1 MNIKGL
7 KHRAATEEDIAI
19 ICNFIKNP
27 TELFYFF
34 PKAEF
39 PLTVSQLREAIAQRQ
54 DSTVFVINEVPVGFA
69 NIYRWEQG
77 GCCSIGNVIISP
89 EFRGQGVCRYLIAT
103 MCSIAREK
111 YQASDISV
119 SCFNQNTSGLLVYT
133 ALGFTPSAIEKRKDK
148 SGNNVALIHL
158 HLTV

>member
-1 MNIKGL
+1 MQLYQKP
-7 KHRAATEEDIAI
+7 HRTI
-19 ICNFIKNP
+19 
-27 TELFYFF
+27 LFL
-34 PKAEF
+34 PKSRV

-111 YQASDISV
+111 YQASEIAV

-133 ALGFTPSAIEKRKDK
+133 ALGFTPSAIEKERINQ
-148 SGNNVALIHL
+148 GIMWH
-158 HLTV
+158 